1 MQLIIVESPTKA
13 KTIQKFLGSNFKVL
27 SSYGHV
33 RDLPKTKLGIDIE
46 NNFEPKYVIPSKAKK
61 ITKILKKGV
70 KESEKV
76 ILATDEDR
84 EGEAIAWHLSK
95 VLELNNDR
103 SYQRIVFHEITK
115 SAIEKALLNPRE
127 INMGLVDAQQ
137 ARRILDRIVGYK
149 LSPFLWKK
157 LIKGLSAGRVQSVTV
172 KLIVDREREINDF
185 KPQEFWKISALFESD
200 QKEFESFLA
209 KKDNKI
215 ISKLEIKTEE
225 EAKQIIKDLEEASY
239 KVVEIEKKEVKRNP
253 LPPFTTST
261 LQQEGWKRFR
271 MPARF
276 TMGVAQKLYEKGL
289 ITYHRTDSLN
299 LSSSSLSLAKNIII
313 KSYGENYW
321 PGFSKKYKVKG
332 KAQEAHEAIRPSCP
346 DKEPEKLKTKLDHN
360 QLKIYD
366 LVWRRFIACQMSQA
380 IFDSTRVEIMAG
392 KYIFRS
398 SGQTLKFDGFLRVY
412 PQKFEENELP
422 VLEKDD
428 ILNLVRLSPDQHFTK
443 PPPRY
448 SEASLIKELEKNGI
462 GRPSTYAPTIATIK
476 ARNYIETN
484 EQKKFQPT
492 EIGFMVNDLLAKHFP
507 KIVDIRFT
515 AEMENNL
522 DEIAQGEKEWN
533 KVIQD
538 FYKPFKENLMNKEI
552 EVNKKVLIEET
563 DKKCPECNS
572 PLVIRLGR
580 FGKFYACSNFPECK
594 HTKPFPPPSM
604 GIKCPKCKEGEIV
617 ERKTRKGKIFYGCNH
632 FPKCKFATWNKPNGE
647 LCPKCKEPLVEMK
660 SGQIKCSNKDCDY
673 TKNKD

>member
-13 KTIQKFLGSNFKVL
+13 KTIQEFLGSDFKIL
-27 SSYGHV
+27 SSYGHI

-61 ITKILKKGV
+61 ITKLLKKGAR
-70 KESEKV
+70 ESDGV

-95 VLELNNDR
+95 ILELNNDH

-115 SAIEKALLNPRE
+115 SAIEKALQNPRK

-137 ARRILDRIVGYK
+137 ARRVLDRIVGYK

-157 LIKGLSAGRVQSVTV
+157 LVKGLSAGRVQSVTV

-185 KPQEFWKISALFESD
+185 KPQEFWKISAFFQKN

-209 KKDNKI
+209 KKDNKA
-215 ISKLEIKTEE
+215 ISKLEIKTQD
-225 EAKQIIKDLEEASY
+225 EANQIIKDLKKADY
-239 KVVEIEKKEVKRNP
+239 KVAEIERKEVKRNP

-261 LQQEGWKRFR
+261 LQQEGWKKFR
-271 MPARF
+271 MPAKF
-276 TMGVAQKLYEKGL
+276 TMGIAQKLYEQGL

-299 LSSSSLSLAKNIII
+299 LSSSSLSLAKNMIVEN
-313 KSYGENYW
+313 YGKNYW
-321 PGFSKKYKVKG
+321 PGFSRKYKVKR

-346 DKEPEKLKTKLDHN
+346 DKKPEKLKIKLDPN
-360 QLKIYD
+360 QFKIYD
-366 LVWRRFIACQMSQA
+366 LIWRRFIACQMSQA
-380 IFDSTRVEIMAG
+380 IFDSTRVEIETG
-392 KYIFRS
+392 KYTFRS
-398 SGQTLKFDGFLRVY
+398 SGQILKFDGFLKIY
-412 PQKFEENELP
+412 SQKFKESELP
-422 VLEKDD
+422 VLEKDE
-428 ILNLVRLSPDQHFTK
+428 ILNLIKLSPDQHFTK

-476 ARNYIETN
+476 ARNYVEKN
-484 EQKKFQPT
+484 EQKKFEPT
-492 EIGFMVNDLLAKHFP
+492 EIGIMVNDLLAKHFP
-507 KIVDIRFT
+507 KIVDIGFT
-515 AEMENNL
+515 AKMENDL
-522 DEIAQGEKEWN
+522 DEIAQGKKEWN

-538 FYKPFKENLMNKEI
+538 FYKPFKKNLMDKEK
-552 EVNKKVLIEET
+552 EVDKKVLIEET

-580 FGKFYACSNFPECK
+580 FGKFYACSDFPKCK
-594 HTKPFPPPSM
+594 YTKPFPPPSI
-604 GIKCPKCKEGEIV
+604 GIKCPKCKKGEIV
-617 ERKTRKGKIFYGCNH
+617 ERKTRKGKTFYGCNC
-632 FPKCKFATWNKPNGE
+632 FPKCKFAAWNKPNGE
-647 LCPKCKEPLVEMK
+647 LCPECKEPLVEMK
-660 SGQIKCSNKDCDY
+660 SGQIKCSNKECNY